1 MCGWWGTVTLAHI
14 GKTLLLGELNR
25 VADAMSS
32 HSIGGYERVQAVL
45 SIVIIT
51 VAAWY
56 SDVIPDAKATDRRYI
71 EWVRYFR
78 VIFKNRSRVSITH
91 SALLPPSGTLI
102 KSTTKYMFYNKKY
115 WYRDILL
122 RIFKQ

>member
-102 KSTTKYMFYNKKY
+102 KSTTKYMFLNKKY
-115 WYRDILL
+115 WYRDNIS
-122 RIFKQ
+122 KNN

>member
-1 MCGWWGTVTLAHI
+1 MCGWWGTATLAHI

-32 HSIGGYERVQAVL
+32 HLIGGYERVQAVL

-56 SDVIPDAKATDRRYI
+56 SDAMPEAKATDRRNT
-71 EWVRYFR
+71 FR
-78 VIFKNRSRVSITH
+78 VILLERFLKIALGWVFAL
-91 SALLPPSGTLI
+91 ALLSLSGILI
-102 KSTTKYMFYNKKY
+102 SYIDK
-115 WYRDILL
+115 
-122 RIFKQ
+122 